1 MNNNWSLIYEINAR
15 VYSGNLGEMQIDLV
29 LLSDEIELK

>member
-15 VYSGNLGEMQIDLV
+15 VYGGDLGEMQIDYKLNK
-29 LLSDEIELK
+29 LI